1 MKSTTSFARCILA
14 AMAIA
19 ASAAGPM
26 AMAQQAA
33 LSPTAHPRTFC
44 ELAADLGYPS
54 RGYKDHTGGCASNM
68 IDVTP
73 TPGSNGLNNNLAFYS
88 MGESSN
94 LGRLQ
99 RVSLILNVN
108 NTREKAKA
116 QAELARVATGVA
128 TKLLGKPPVELST
141 VIKQAGSRTWTS
153 GVWRVE
159 VKSEVW
165 PTGLGQDTTVYFRP
179 KS

>member
-1 MKSTTSFARCILA
+1 MSTSVNLSVMALILA
-14 AMAIA
+14 FGATPPAD
-19 ASAAGPM
+19 
-26 AMAQQAA
+26 AQQTP
-33 LSPTAHPRTFC
+33 LSPTSHPRTFC
-44 ELAADLGYPS
+44 ELASDLGYPS

-73 TPGSNGLNNNLAFYS
+73 TAGSNGLNNNLAFYS
-88 MGESSN
+88 MGDTDRP
-94 LGRLQ
+94 GKLQ

-116 QAELARVATGVA
+116 QVELARVASGVA
-128 TKLLGKPPVELST
+128 TKILGKPPAELAS
-141 VIKQAGSRTWTS
+141 VLRQGGSRTWDS
-153 GVWRVE
+153 GAWAVE
-159 VKSEVW
+159 VKTTVW